1 MYNENCYGYLM
12 IDLDKIDIYDFLTH
26 RPSFLFLDKIIT
38 LNNKEV
44 LASILFKEDKL
55 FVDNNCFN
63 KIGLFENTTQTCSLI
78 VSKSYFDNNNIKR
91 EGAKLI
97 SKFDTESDVFGRYS
111 ICLFPAIGLSILNIS
126 E

>member
-63 KIGLFENTTQTCSLI
+63 KIGLFENTTQT
-78 VSKSYFDNNNIKR
+78 
-91 EGAKLI
+91 
-97 SKFDTESDVFGRYS
+97 DVFGRYS

-126 E
+126 EKSSH

>member
-44 LASILFKEDKL
+44 LASILFK
-55 FVDNNCFN
+55 
-63 KIGLFENTTQTCSLI
+63 
-78 VSKSYFDNNNIKR
+78 
-91 EGAKLI
+91 
-97 SKFDTESDVFGRYS
+97 
-111 ICLFPAIGLSILNIS
+111 
-126 E
+126 